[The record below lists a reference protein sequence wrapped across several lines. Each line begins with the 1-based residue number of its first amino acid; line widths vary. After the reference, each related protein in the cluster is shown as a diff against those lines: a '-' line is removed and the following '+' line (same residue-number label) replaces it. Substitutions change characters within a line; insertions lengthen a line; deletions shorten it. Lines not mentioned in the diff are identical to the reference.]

1 MNKELKKNKKNITLL
16 EYLQAKFGKDQ
27 VVVKKWPKSPE
38 SKQKQ
43 DHEKT

>member
-1 MNKELKKNKKNITLL
+1 MHKLKEKTKKPITLL

-38 SKQKQ
+38 SKKKQ
-43 DHEKT
+43 DHEKK